1 MESMDNIAEIH
12 EKMSMISETVAGH
25 KNRLIDNG
33 FPEHLAC
40 EMGSQLHY
48 MLTEQIIEAA
58 RQKTAQV
65 MATMGIVQKITDRTT
80 GKTG

>member
-1 MESMDNIAEIH
+1 MDSMDNIAEIH

-40 EMGSQLHY
+40 EMGAQLHY

-58 RQKTAQV
+58 RQKTAQT
-65 MATMGIVQKITDRTT
+65 MATMGMAQRIMERQIKKD
-80 GKTG
+80 

>member
-1 MESMDNIAEIH
+1 MMDDMGNITEIH

-33 FPEHLAC
+33 FPEQLAC
-40 EMGSQLHY
+40 EMGLQLHY

-58 RQKTAQV
+58 RQKTAQT
-65 MATMGIVQKITDRTT
+65 MATMGIAQRIIERAKKTD
-80 GKTG
+80 